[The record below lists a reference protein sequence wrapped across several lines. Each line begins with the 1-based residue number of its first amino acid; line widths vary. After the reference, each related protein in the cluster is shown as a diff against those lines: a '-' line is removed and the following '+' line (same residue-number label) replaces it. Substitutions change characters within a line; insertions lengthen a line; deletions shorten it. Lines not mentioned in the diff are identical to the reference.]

1 MSSSSALVLS
11 LISNWVMVVFANSS
25 QSSSILNS
33 MVLSFMGRGGG
44 VSVSMVG
51 VLQGVVVVVV
61 LFTFITLSM
70 RGVEVVKISLLP
82 VLVFLT
88 FILLPGV
95 I

>member
-1 MSSSSALVLS
+1 
-11 LISNWVMVVFANSS
+11 
-25 QSSSILNS
+25 
-33 MVLSFMGRGGG
+33 MGRGGG

-61 LFTFITLSM
+61 LSTFITLSM
-70 RGVEVVKISLLP
+70 SGVEVVKISLLP